1 MQYQRLSKRQL
12 LAMTWWARPATR
24 DKDALICDGSIRS
37 GKTLCIAVGFL
48 LWSMSRFD
56 GQVFG
61 ICGKTI
67 ESLRRNVISQLADW
81 VDGVLDVTEKRS
93 ENKLI
98 VTQDGRSNT
107 YYLFGGRDESSYTL
121 VQGITLAGALLD
133 EVALMP
139 RSFVEQVLARCSVD
153 GSKFWFNCNPA
164 GPNHWFYQEWVKKLP
179 AHNALRLHFTM
190 DDNLALAPRIKAR
203 YESMYSGVFYERYIL
218 GLWRVADGIVYDCF
232 DKERH
237 MTAKALETA
246 GSCYVSVDYGTQNP
260 TVFLLWQRERGS
272 ERWVC
277 RKEYYW
283 SGREKRRQKTDG
295 DYADDMAAFLA
306 GETPRAIIVDPSAAS
321 FIAELRRRGWPIQ
334 KADNAV
340 LDGIRA
346 VAQRL
351 KSDELLFSAQCVH
364 CADEFHNYVWD
375 DKAAQR
381 GEDKPVK
388 EHDHCMD
395 AIRYFVSTVLER
407 GEVRVGHRPRGL

>member
-37 GKTLCIAVGFL
+37 GKTLCMAVGFL

-67 ESLRRNVISQLADW
+67 ESLRRNVIVQLPDW
-81 VDGVLDVTEKRS
+81 VAGVLDVTEKRA

-107 YYLFGGRDESSYTL
+107 YYLFGGRDESSYSL
-121 VQGITLAGALLD
+121 IQGITLAGVLMD

-139 RSFVEQVLARCSVD
+139 RSFVEQAMARCSVT

-164 GPNHWFYQEWVKKLP
+164 GPSHWFYQEWVRQLP

-190 DDNLALAPRIKAR
+190 DDNPALDPRIKAR
-203 YESMYSGVFYERYIL
+203 YESMYSGVFYDRYIR
-218 GLWRVADGIVYDCF
+218 GLWKVAEGIVYDCF

-237 MTAKALETA
+237 TAAQLPETA
-246 GSCYVSVDYGTQNP
+246 GDKYVSIDYGTQNP
-260 TVFLLWQRERGS
+260 TVFLLWQKERGRG
-272 ERWVC
+272 RWVC
-277 RKEYYW
+277 RREYYW
-283 SGREKRRQKTDG
+283 SGREKRRQKTDS
-295 DYADDMAAFLA
+295 DYADDLMDFLA
-306 GETPRAIIVDPSAAS
+306 DERPRAIIVDPSAAS
-321 FIAELRRRGWPIQ
+321 FIAELRQRGLPVQ

-340 LDGIRA
+340 LDGIRS
-346 VAQRL
+346 VASMLR
-351 KSDELLFSAQCVH
+351 KDELLFSAQCVH
-364 CADEFHNYVWD
+364 CIDEFENYVWD
-375 DKAAQR
+375 ENAGR
-381 GEDKPVK
+381 HGEDKPVK

-395 AIRYFVSTVLER
+395 AMRYFVSTVLGR
-407 GEVRVGHRPRGL
+407 SRVRVGHRPRGL